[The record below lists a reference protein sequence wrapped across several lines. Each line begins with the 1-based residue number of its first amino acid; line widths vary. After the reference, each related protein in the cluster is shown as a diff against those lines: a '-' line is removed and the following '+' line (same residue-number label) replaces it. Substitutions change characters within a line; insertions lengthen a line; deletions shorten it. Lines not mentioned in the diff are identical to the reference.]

1 MMLTPAIRKGDTA
14 VFQAREEVD
23 HQPGNFCG
31 RWITVMPINVLETIT
46 QYLSMQD
53 MDNLGR
59 VCRKLESPLMT
70 CGLSNIRRYLSL
82 PKNQQRFYQQMATG
96 NRQLIDL
103 IRKKK
108 LACGYSFPVQFSPA
122 MCIEFTHSLR
132 QRLISSTAISLEP
145 RGCIEAEPYDNYG
158 LIFERIFINNS
169 FNRLGLDNIA
179 QCEVTYWKA
188 DINGFWRSDRRFR
201 YSRENIDYLRFDAD
215 LELTNSGRFYNR
227 DEGKIVQVVG
237 LSVADSPARLT
248 LNLSGKSVFKLSDD
262 RKTLLYLQ
270 PENATIYDL
279 ERDDQWHCTGRFTPV
294 QDALF
299 CPDGLYI
306 ALIRTDDVCFLK
318 RSRSGSW
325 VSSGNVNYLKPEND
339 SYTCSDRAVVFSPDG
354 CHVLAKCT
362 HKHRWYSQRLL
373 LVPDLYVNA
382 AIGSI
387 DSDGQW
393 FTQHVI
399 RKTLPKTHYHHVSK
413 MAFTPDGKHIIVG
426 GKTDFDA
433 WRLSENGQWKESVKN
448 CRVAENL
455 DLFEDIDLYMQL
467 SSGVMMT
474 ILGKQILIWTVDSD
488 GSWHRQ
494 IQEPSHSSFQA
505 QISPDGKS
513 LVCPDGSGKTMI
525 WLRDPDN
532 NWHQQAV
539 EIPDLSLAKF
549 NDQSC
554 LLTVAARMSSFDTGR
569 VILLGLTPQQEWQ
582 EKCRLMVDGHII
594 ALGFSPCGRSMRV
607 DYRKRNT
614 MKTDFWHINPDGS
627 RDNSPT

>member
-1 MMLTPAIRKGDTA
+1 MLTLATCEGGAA

-31 RWITVMPINVLETIT
+31 RWITVMPDNVLETIA

-59 VCRKLESPLMT
+59 VSRKLESSLMT
-70 CGLSNIRRYLSL
+70 CGLSNIRHYLSL

-96 NRQLIDL
+96 NHQLIDQ
-103 IRKKK
+103 IRKEK
-108 LACGYSFPVQFSPA
+108 LACGYRFPVQFSPA
-122 MCIEFTHSLR
+122 MCIAFTHSLR
-132 QRLISSTAISLEP
+132 QRFISSTAISLEP
-145 RGCIEAEPYDNYG
+145 RGCIEAKPYDNHG
-158 LIFERIFINNS
+158 LIFERFFINNS

-201 YSRENIDYLRFDAD
+201 YSREYVDYLRFDAD
-215 LELTNSGRFYNR
+215 LELTNNGCVYVR

-248 LNLSGKSVFKLSDD
+248 LNLADKSVFKLSDD

-270 PENATIYDL
+270 PGNATIYDL
-279 ERDDQWHCTGRFTPV
+279 ERDDHWHCTGRFTPV

-306 ALIRTDDVCFLK
+306 ALLRADDVCFLK
-318 RSRSGSW
+318 RSKSGSW
-325 VSSGNVNYLKPEND
+325 VSSGSVNYLKPENN
-339 SYTCSDRAVVFSPDG
+339 SYTCSDKAVVFSPDG

-362 HKHRWYSQRLL
+362 HKHRWYSQHLL
-373 LVPDLYVNA
+373 LMPDLYVNA

-399 RKTLPKTHYHHVSK
+399 RKTLPKTYYHHVSK
-413 MAFTPDGKHIIVG
+413 IAFTQDGKHIIVA

-448 CRVAENL
+448 CRATDNL
-455 DLFEDIDLYMQL
+455 DLFENIDLNMQL
-467 SSGVMMT
+467 SSGVMMM
-474 ILGKQILIWTVDSD
+474 ILGKQIIIWTVDSN
-488 GSWHRQ
+488 GSWYRQ
-494 IQEPSHSSFQA
+494 MQEPSRSPFQA

-532 NWHQQAV
+532 NWHQQAAQ
-539 EIPDLSLAKF
+539 IPDLSLAKF

-554 LLTVAARMSSFDTGR
+554 LLAVAARMSSCNTDTI
-569 VILLGLTPQQEWQ
+569 ILLGLTPQQEWQ

-594 ALGFSPCGRSMRV
+594 ELSFSPCGRSMRA
-607 DYRKRNT
+607 DYSEGNKF
-614 MKTDFWHINPDGS
+614 KTAFWHINPDGS
-627 RDNSPT
+627 QDNSPT